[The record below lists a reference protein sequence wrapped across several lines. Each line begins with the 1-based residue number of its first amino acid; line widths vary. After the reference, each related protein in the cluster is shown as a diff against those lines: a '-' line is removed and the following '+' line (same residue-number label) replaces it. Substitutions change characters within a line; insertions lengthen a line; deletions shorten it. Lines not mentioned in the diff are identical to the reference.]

1 MTIEIPL
8 YQNKKGEMVPWE
20 KLTEEE
26 KREENKKSRIMWLNP
41 PEIKENI
48 SEIIDLLSKTTSLSR
63 SEVKKE
69 IEKILQENQ

>member
-63 SEVKKE
+63 SEVKQE

>member
-8 YQNKKGEMVPWE
+8 YQNKKDEMVPWE

-63 SEVKKE
+63 SEVKQE